1 MTGSCFFSL
10 IIDRTH
16 IVLSFLHLKRVS
28 FLQSRRNQ
36 VEISSHSKALVEELS
51 KKNGVIELTTTFCS
65 PDSFQFFLKHIT
77 LCGKLQI
84 RYNLRMNP
92 YL

>member
-10 IIDRTH
+10 IIDRTR

-36 VEISSHSKALVEELS
+36 VEITSHSKTLAEGLS
-51 KKNGVIELTTTFCS
+51 KNTDVIELTTTLRL
-65 PDSFQFFLKHIT
+65 PDSFQF
-77 LCGKLQI
+77 C
-84 RYNLRMNP
+84 
-92 YL
+92 

>member
-36 VEISSHSKALVEELS
+36 VEITSHSKTLAEGLS
-51 KKNGVIELTTTFCS
+51 KNTDVIELTTTLRL
-65 PDSFQFFLKHIT
+65 PDSFQF
-77 LCGKLQI
+77 C
-84 RYNLRMNP
+84 
-92 YL
+92 